1 LKKWKTQRGTR
12 SINRISAH
20 LRSPHSS
27 FRGRSS
33 TLDIQQG
40 ALQDWHGPRRLTAQG
55 QTTRQVFPQTILTQS
70 SMKKKPVITP
80 MKTHENPKF
89 AAQIAQPCTQV
100 PGLTNRCAA
109 SGKISG
115 AVSSMKYGDA
125 KDPRR
130 NKLRIFAGRSGR
142 TAESVF
148 FFLLLAN
155 CIPLRPPKCTTYP
168 CAGPGRHAC
177 LILSYASLG

>member
-1 LKKWKTQRGTR
+1 
-12 SINRISAH
+12 
-20 LRSPHSS
+20 
-27 FRGRSS
+27 
-33 TLDIQQG
+33 
-40 ALQDWHGPRRLTAQG
+40 LQDWHGPRRLTAQG

-130 NKLRIFAGRSGR
+130 NKVRIFAGRSGR

-148 FFLLLAN
+148 FFLLLAKVLPATSSARTAADRAHLGG
-155 CIPLRPPKCTTYP
+155 PLALHPATT
-168 CAGPGRHAC
+168 AKMHNLSLRGP
-177 LILSYASLG
+177 